1 MKIYLI
7 SFALFSLLF
16 VFSSCNGGNPQTSQK
31 TPPVKKHQS
40 AEKQRLVPVQTTGL
54 SAAETGDYTGDEAGR
69 KSLLHSLDDLAELER
84 AGSWIQGMALTESTL
99 RENAGDYAGAVAAAY
114 KELAHAYGRGLIQ
127 KEEIENGLLNLLEI
141 KSDYHV
147 TAAANAV
154 HAFVKEQWAE
164 ALEGFAQLFDQYEE
178 PDSFGSWMM
187 LVCALETNKASA
199 ETEDRRTGAAYK
211 AIRARYAQFPEYWFR
226 GARAFSGAIA
236 ADYAENCINT
246 STQGPFAGECRRI
259 LASHIGLK
267 NEDSSSIKTKKEI
280 ESIITLSVS
289 AGNPEHL
296 DSLLPLISLP
306 DNPYTVYAAGALRAL
321 TPVPVFREYFARQAA
336 SSSGRSAERLSYIS
350 RG

>member
-1 MKIYLI
+1 MKIYFI
-7 SFALFSLLF
+7 SFALLSLLF
-16 VFSSCNGGNPQTSQK
+16 VLSGCGGGNPQTGQEK
-31 TPPVKKHQS
+31 EQAAERQQN
-40 AEKQRLVPVQTTGL
+40 AEKRRFNPVQTAAL
-54 SAAETGDYTGDEAGR
+54 SADITGDEAGR
-69 KSLLHSLDDLAELER
+69 RSLFRSLDELAELER
-84 AGSWIQGMALTESTL
+84 VGSWIQGMALTESTL

-114 KELAHAYGRGLIQ
+114 KELAHAYSRGLIQ
-127 KEEIENGLLNLLEI
+127 KEEIENGLLNLLET
-141 KSDYHV
+141 KSDYQV

-154 HAFVKEQWAE
+154 LAFVKERWVE
-164 ALEGFAQLFDQYEE
+164 ASEGFALLFDQYEE

-187 LVCALETNKASA
+187 LVCALEINRASS

-211 AIRARYAQFPEYWFR
+211 AIRARYVQFPEYWYR
-226 GARAFSGAIA
+226 GAKAFSGAIA

-246 STQGPFAGECRRI
+246 SIQGPFADECRRI

-280 ESIITLSVS
+280 ESIISMS
-289 AGNPEHL
+289 INAGNPELL

-321 TPVPVFREYFARQAA
+321 TPVPGFREYFARQAA
-336 SSSGRSAERLSYIS
+336 GSSGRSAERLSYIS